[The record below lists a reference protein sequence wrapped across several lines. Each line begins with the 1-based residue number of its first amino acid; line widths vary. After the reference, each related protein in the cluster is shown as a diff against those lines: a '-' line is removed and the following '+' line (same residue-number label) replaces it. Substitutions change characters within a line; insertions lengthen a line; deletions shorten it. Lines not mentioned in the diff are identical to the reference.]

1 MKKIFERFRCIRR
14 KINLDEKKSSSNAYY
29 RGCENEDP
37 LRKKREISEDY
48 VYTKET
54 EKRDFTTHFLKLPF
68 VRVYNKQIA

>member
-1 MKKIFERFRCIRR
+1 MHITEVVKMKI
-14 KINLDEKKSSSNAYY
+14 
-29 RGCENEDP
+29 P
-37 LRKKREISEDY
+37 LEKKREISEDY